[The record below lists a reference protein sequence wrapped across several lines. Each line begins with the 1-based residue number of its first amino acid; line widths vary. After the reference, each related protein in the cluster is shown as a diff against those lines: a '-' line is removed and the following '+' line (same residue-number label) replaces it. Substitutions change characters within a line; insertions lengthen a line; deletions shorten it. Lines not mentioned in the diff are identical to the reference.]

1 MGRGAA
7 FAPPQVKA
15 RTKSKIKNQRS
26 KIKIMG
32 RALILFVVV
41 VASATAAF
49 AQAPNPGRQAPPAD
63 MVEVEPI
70 TCWWRTSVTAVRT
83 AEPFDIRLT
92 CSVVETETNKVVA
105 DFSKLDPTVV
115 QLPPFEVLGGTH
127 AGDLT
132 VPGKRFFQYDYR
144 LRLMSEDLFGGD
156 VPIPPLEISYRIES
170 QVAGGDTAQGREQSY
185 VLPRASVRLISIV
198 PDDTSDIR
206 EAPAS
211 AFTRIEDRDSRANLL
226 QTIATVLFALAGV
239 IVVMMLVGM
248 IRRKT
253 KSEVRT
259 AAHVAP
265 RTILAAVNRE
275 LDEVQR
281 ASRGGWTPELAGRAL
296 AALRIAA
303 AYAAGKGVGQR
314 AVTSTDAPV
323 EGELVVTGPL
333 GRGRAFVSG
342 SATTESASGP
352 NAPHGLAEAMKTL
365 TAARY
370 GRAEMKGDIDDAIAT
385 AIRVTRQQQSA
396 HSLPAEWGRNFS
408 KSVVDLRRKVWA

>member
-1 MGRGAA
+1 M
-7 FAPPQVKA
+7 K
-15 RTKSKIKNQRS
+15 RTLVFGI
-26 KIKIMG
+26 
-32 RALILFVVV
+32 ALLSGNLI
-41 VASATAAF
+41 F
-49 AQAPNPGRQAPPAD
+49 AQAPSPRPQAPLD

-83 AEPFDIRLT
+83 AEPFDVRLT
-92 CSVVETETNKVVA
+92 CAVVETEANKVVA

-156 VPIPPLEISYRIES
+156 VPLPPLEVSYRIES

-206 EAPAS
+206 EAPA
-211 AFTRIEDRDSRANLL
+211 APFTRIEDRESRANLL

-239 IVVMMLVGM
+239 IAMMMLIGM
-248 IRRKT
+248 VRRKT
-253 KSEVRT
+253 RTEVRA
-259 AAHVAP
+259 AAHVPA
-265 RTILAAVNRE
+265 RTILGTVNRE
-275 LDEVQR
+275 LEEVQR

-296 AALRIAA
+296 AAARIAG
-303 AYAAGKGVGQR
+303 AYAVGKGVGQR
-314 AVTSTDAPV
+314 SVKSSDTPV
-323 EGELVVTGPL
+323 DGELVVSGPL

-342 SATTESASGP
+342 SATGESASGA
-352 NAPHGLAEAMKTL
+352 NAPHGLAEALKTL

-370 GRAEMKGDIDDAIAT
+370 GRTEKLSDLDDAIAT
-385 AIRVTRQQQSA
+385 AIRVTKQQQSA

>member
-1 MGRGAA
+1 
-7 FAPPQVKA
+7 
-15 RTKSKIKNQRS
+15 
-26 KIKIMG
+26 
-32 RALILFVVV
+32 
-41 VASATAAF
+41 
-49 AQAPNPGRQAPPAD
+49 

-70 TCWWRTSVTAVRT
+70 TCWWRTSTTAVRT
-83 AEPFDIRLT
+83 AEPFDVRLT

-127 AGDLT
+127 AGDLAI
-132 VPGKRFFQYDYR
+132 PGKRFFQYDYR

-170 QVAGGDTAQGREQSY
+170 QVAGGDTAQGREQTY
-185 VLPRASVRLISIV
+185 LLPRASVRLISIV

-206 EAPAS
+206 EAPAA

-239 IVVMMLVGM
+239 IVLMMLVGM
-248 IRRKT
+248 MRRKT
-253 KSEVRT
+253 KTEVLAHAHLPART
-259 AAHVAP
+259 V
-265 RTILAAVNRE
+265 LSVVNRE
-275 LDEVQR
+275 LEEVQR

-296 AALRIAA
+296 AALRIAGT
-303 AYAAGKGVGQR
+303 YAVGKGVSQR
-314 AVTSTDAPV
+314 PVTASDTPV
-323 EGELVVTGPL
+323 DGELAVSGPF

-342 SATTESASGP
+342 AVTTESALAAGT
-352 NAPHGLAEAMKTL
+352 PHGLADALRTL
-365 TAARY
+365 TVARY
-370 GRAEMKGDIDDAIAT
+370 GRVETIGDADDAIAT